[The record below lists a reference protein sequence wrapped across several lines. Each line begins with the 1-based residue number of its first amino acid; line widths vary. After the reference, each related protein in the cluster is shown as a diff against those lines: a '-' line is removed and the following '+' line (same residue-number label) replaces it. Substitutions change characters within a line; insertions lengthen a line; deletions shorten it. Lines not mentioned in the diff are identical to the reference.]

1 MKAKDDAH
9 KVALEEMKAKEDKT
23 VGDLKDEHETDRKKL
38 MEELDTLRPLKVVVY
53 FMSGAH
59 VS

>member
-1 MKAKDDAH
+1 MK
-9 KVALEEMKAKEDKT
+9 VLEEMKAKAENANTERKT
-23 VGDLKDEHETDRKKL
+23 L

-53 FMSGAH
+53 LIPGVH

>member
-1 MKAKDDAH
+1 MK
-9 KVALEEMKAKEDKT
+9 VLEEMKAKADNANT
-23 VGDLKDEHETDRKKL
+23 EHETERKKL

-53 FMSGAH
+53 LIPGVH